1 MLLLMHK
8 PFNTNIMRLFHHIQ
22 FGKPDPL
29 ANGLGD
35 EIAAEQQEAEAFQ
48 TLSDTSAEELNQQW
62 STIVKDIEKDPDW
75 FTFSD
80 D

>member
-1 MLLLMHK
+1 M
-8 PFNTNIMRLFHHIQ
+8 NLFKHRISFKQH
-22 FGKPDPL
+22 DPL
-29 ANGLGD
+29 DDGLGD
-35 EIAAEQQEAEAFQ
+35 EIASEQQEADAFL
-48 TLSDTSAEELNQQW
+48 TLSDTSAEELNKQW

>member
-1 MLLLMHK
+1 MS
-8 PFNTNIMRLFHHIQ
+8 LFHRNIG
-22 FGKPDPL
+22 FAKPDPL

-48 TLSDTSAEELNQQW
+48 TLSDTSAEELTQQW
-62 STIVKDIEKDPDW
+62 SAIVKDIEKDPDW